1 MNFWNNIIRYPRFF
15 ISSMI
20 GLFLVIITS
29 LLKIF
34 KDIPDKKVLF
44 ILFLLVFA
52 IIILIL
58 SLMLNLNYY

>member
-20 GLFLVIITS
+20 GLFFVIMTS

-34 KDIPDKKVLF
+34 KDIPDKKVFF
-44 ILFLLVFA
+44 ILFLLTFG
-52 IIILIL
+52 IILLIL
-58 SLMLNLNYY
+58 TLMLNLNYY

>member
-20 GLFLVIITS
+20 GLFLIIITS

-44 ILFLLVFA
+44 TLFLLIFV
-52 IIILIL
+52 IIMLIL
-58 SLMLNLNYY
+58 TLMLNLDYY

>member
-1 MNFWNNIIRYPRFF
+1 MNFWNNITRYPRFF

-52 IIILIL
+52 IIMLIL

>member
-1 MNFWNNIIRYPRFF
+1 MNFWNNIMRYPRFF

-44 ILFLLVFA
+44 VLFLLLFV
-52 IIILIL
+52 ILMFIV